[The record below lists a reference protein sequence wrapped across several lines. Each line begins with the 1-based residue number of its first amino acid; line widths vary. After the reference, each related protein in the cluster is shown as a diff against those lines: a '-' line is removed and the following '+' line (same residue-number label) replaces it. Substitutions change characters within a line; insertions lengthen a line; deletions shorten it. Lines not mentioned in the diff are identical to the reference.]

1 MIIWKK
7 IRTGEWI
14 PWTYLLMLV
23 FDLVYNSLV
32 YCGGQ
37 WVGTHT
43 KAWNIETSLDQ
54 QIPVIPW
61 FVGIYLSFF
70 LFCTVNFLVMGYFEK
85 KKACLFLCAE
95 LLAKTVCGIFYL
107 CFPTTNLRPEI
118 VGTDFWSQALVGLY
132 QMDAA
137 VNLFPSIHCMDSWFC
152 VVVIRNIRNVPGWH
166 RVITRIWAVAICAST
181 LFTKQH
187 GILDV
192 AAGIALAEICYA
204 YVVRWKKTERF
215 RQWMEKKLA

>member
-32 YCGGQ
+32 YYGGQ

-152 VVVIRNIRNVPGWH
+152 VVVIRRTDRSQDHGL
-166 RVITRIWAVAICAST
+166 RIFSV
-181 LFTKQH
+181 
-187 GILDV
+187 
-192 AAGIALAEICYA
+192 
-204 YVVRWKKTERF
+204 
-215 RQWMEKKLA
+215 

>member
-107 CFPTTNLRPEI
+107 L
-118 VGTDFWSQALVGLY
+118 SL
-132 QMDAA
+132 
-137 VNLFPSIHCMDSWFC
+137 IH
-152 VVVIRNIRNVPGWH
+152 I
-166 RVITRIWAVAICAST
+166 
-181 LFTKQH
+181 
-187 GILDV
+187 
-192 AAGIALAEICYA
+192 
-204 YVVRWKKTERF
+204 
-215 RQWMEKKLA
+215 

>member
-1 MIIWKK
+1 M
-7 IRTGEWI
+7 
-14 PWTYLLMLV
+14 
-23 FDLVYNSLV
+23 
-32 YCGGQ
+32 GGN
-37 WVGTHT
+37 HT

-166 RVITRIWAVAICAST
+166 RVITWIWAVAICAST

-192 AAGIALAEICYA
+192 AGRNCTCRNLLCVCGALEENGAVPSVDGE
-204 YVVRWKKTERF
+204 KTG
-215 RQWMEKKLA
+215 MKNKEKNHRKRVFSCF

>member
-54 QIPVIPW
+54 QIPVIHSL
-61 FVGIYLSFF
+61 FIYIQQS
-70 LFCTVNFLVMGYFEK
+70 
-85 KKACLFLCAE
+85 
-95 LLAKTVCGIFYL
+95 
-107 CFPTTNLRPEI
+107 
-118 VGTDFWSQALVGLY
+118 S
-132 QMDAA
+132 
-137 VNLFPSIHCMDSWFC
+137 
-152 VVVIRNIRNVPGWH
+152 VII
-166 RVITRIWAVAICAST
+166 I
-181 LFTKQH
+181 
-187 GILDV
+187 
-192 AAGIALAEICYA
+192 
-204 YVVRWKKTERF
+204 
-215 RQWMEKKLA
+215 